1 MAADQYLVHYVY
13 DYVVVSGMVSAE
25 SGEEAGDLF
34 AEKMKDFGGLVS
46 IDTELLDN

>member
-13 DYVVVSGMVSAE
+13 DHVVVSGMVSAE

-34 AEKMKDFGGLVS
+34 EENMKDFGGLVS
-46 IDTELLDN
+46 IDIELVDN